1 MEYKLFKQ
9 KEKDSTK
16 VTLSKL
22 DEDVKLH
29 EFVQQQ
35 KKLNKEQVIMT
46 VKHLFNVAEG
56 LYPKYK
62 IKDLELDLDAKYK
75 HVIGKFVQVA
85 NNQGVSY
92 DVLKAVLESVIDDD
106 IDKLKLASMTLESEE
121 NIVEIRVNG
130 IVKFKN
136 EPSDKIEEL
145 IAKLTEGGF
154 NK

>member
-9 KEKDSTK
+9 EEKDSTK

-35 KKLNKEQVIMT
+35 KRLNKEQVIMT
-46 VKHLFNVAEG
+46 VKHLFSVAEG
-56 LYPKYK
+56 LQPKYK
-62 IKDLELDLDAKYK
+62 IRALELDLDAKYK
-75 HVIGKFVQVA
+75 HVIGKAIQIA

-92 DVLKAVLESVIDDD
+92 DVLKSVLASIVDDD
-106 IDKLKLASMTLESEE
+106 LDKLKLTSMTLESEE
-121 NIVEIRVNG
+121 NIVEVRVNG

-136 EPSDKIEEL
+136 KPSDRLEEL
-145 IAKLTEGGF
+145 IEKLTEGGF